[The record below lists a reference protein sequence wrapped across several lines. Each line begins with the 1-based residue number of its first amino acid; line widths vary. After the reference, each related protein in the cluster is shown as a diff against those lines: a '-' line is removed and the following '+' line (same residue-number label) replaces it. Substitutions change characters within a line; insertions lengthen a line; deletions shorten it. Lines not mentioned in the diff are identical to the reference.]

1 MLGLLADVLSLAL
14 PVQLLLLASTVLRCC
29 CVAGWRGSSSG
40 KQVSRLSSPDSGSDR
55 RLNAGGVKKSLS
67 VQVA

>member
-29 CVAGWRGSSSG
+29 CVAGWRGSSSENPG
-40 KQVSRLSSPDSGSDR
+40 SKSG
-55 RLNAGGVKKSLS
+55 
-67 VQVA
+67 

>member
-29 CVAGWRGSSSG
+29 CVAGWRGSSS
-40 KQVSRLSSPDSGSDR
+40 DR
-55 RLNAGGVKKSLS
+55 AAKVGEETAKLVHTAVGGPAVK
-67 VQVA
+67 